1 MAVAF
6 SRLRPIT
13 KTPTK
18 AVRFGWLHI
27 PAVKCRVVNLNTYDF
42 VLDTAADSNT
52 ALLALLGRSITSG
65 LSANDHETRSR

>member
-1 MAVAF
+1 
-6 SRLRPIT
+6 
-13 KTPTK
+13 
-18 AVRFGWLHI
+18 LHI